1 MTRANL
7 EGAARVS
14 ALLAQLR
21 SDHALTSERIAGL
34 LGEQP
39 GAVTGWEA
47 GHTQASE
54 DAMAKI
60 QHLAGRLN
68 FASQQRWKERVTR
81 AHGLETLI
89 GRDLRILAVSA
100 GVLVETDPSSG
111 RQLSFPREY
120 FLGKSCNELL
130 PTLDCNLILTHGAG
144 FNDLDAV
151 GLFDGRVRCVRYSA
165 ELNYGRFARV
175 GVYEFWPVETVDAGI
190 VAHHLCH
197 PHTDQKPTLRVP
209 GVVVHWSEIVPA
221 EE

>member
-7 EGAARVS
+7 EAAARVG

-21 SDHALTSERIAGL
+21 SDHVLTIDRIAGL

-39 GAVTGWEA
+39 GIVAGWEA
-47 GHTQASE
+47 GRAQVPEHAT
-54 DAMAKI
+54 AKI
-60 QHLAGRLN
+60 EHLAGRLN
-68 FASQQRWKERVTR
+68 FASLQSWKERVTR

-100 GVLVETDPSSG
+100 AVLVETDAPGG
-111 RQLSFPREY
+111 RQLTFPRES
-120 FLGKSCNELL
+120 FLGKHCNDLL
-130 PTLDCNLILTHGAG
+130 PTLDCNLILSHGAG

-165 ELNYGRFARV
+165 ELNYGPFARI

-197 PHTDQKPTLRVP
+197 PHAEQKPTLRVP
-209 GVVVHWSEIVPA
+209 GVVVHWSEIIPA
-221 EE
+221 ED